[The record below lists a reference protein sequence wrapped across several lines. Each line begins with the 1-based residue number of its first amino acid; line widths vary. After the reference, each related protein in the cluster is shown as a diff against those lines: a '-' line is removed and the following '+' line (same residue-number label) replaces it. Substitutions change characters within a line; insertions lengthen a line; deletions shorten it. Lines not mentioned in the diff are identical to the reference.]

1 MAKTKTLFTLRYR
14 IRNFDAWIY
23 FKFMDFLADHNL
35 FGRKWLKSPQENTE
49 EWLKY
54 TKTKERKIEEIDEL
68 VKFCKEL
75 KFRLEECNETG

>member
-1 MAKTKTLFTLRYR
+1 MAKTKTLFTFGYK
-14 IRNFDAWIY
+14 IRNLDAWIY

-35 FGRKWLKSPQENTE
+35 FGRRWLKSPKENIE

-54 TKTKERKIEEIDEL
+54 TKTTERKREEVDEV

-75 KFRLEECNETG
+75 KFRLEGCNEIR